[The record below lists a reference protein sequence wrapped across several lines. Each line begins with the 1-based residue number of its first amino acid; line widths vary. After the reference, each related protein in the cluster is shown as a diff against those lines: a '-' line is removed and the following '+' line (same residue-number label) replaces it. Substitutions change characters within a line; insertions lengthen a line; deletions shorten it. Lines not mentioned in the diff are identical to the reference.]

1 MNRHAFSTRLWHW
14 LSLPCVVVLFMSGL
28 TISNAHPWLYW
39 GEWGF
44 APETAWLAVP
54 GFPDWMTIPG
64 YYSLA
69 AARAWHIFAAWLFAL
84 LLLFVWIAM
93 LANRHFA
100 RDIATTRREWAPRA
114 IAADLRAH
122 AGFDFAHAGGKYN
135 FLQKLSYGLVLGV
148 LLPGMVAT
156 GIALGPGMA
165 PSFGWLVELL
175 GGRQSARSLHFI
187 LAWALFAFFVVHVA
201 MVMLTGPWRQM
212 RDMITGGEPRD
223 AA

>member
-1 MNRHAFSTRLWHW
+1 MKRHAVSTRLWHW
-14 LSLPCVVVLFMSGL
+14 LNLACVVVLFMSGL

-54 GFPDWMTIPG
+54 RFPDWMTIPG

-69 AARAWHIFAAWLFAL
+69 VARAWHLWAAWPFAL

-93 LANRHFA
+93 LANRHFT
-100 RDIATTRREWAPRA
+100 RDIATARREWSPGAV
-114 IAADLRAH
+114 AADVRAH
-122 AGFDFAHAGGKYN
+122 LRLDFAHAGGKYN

-148 LLPGMVAT
+148 ILPGMVLT
-156 GIALGPGMA
+156 GIAISPGMG
-165 PSFGWLVELL
+165 PSFGWMVELL

-187 LAWALFAFFVVHVA
+187 LAWTLFAFFVVHVA
-201 MVMLTGPWRQM
+201 LVLLTEPGRQM
-212 RDMITGGEPRD
+212 REMITGGRHD